1 MWAAVPQCILLLG
14 TNGHSPALLR
24 AGPINRHYCPLSS
37 EVSRYAGLYL
47 VSVAS
52 LPHHLQATHLVFR
65 PTLAEP
71 KHFLLVTQPP
81 RRAEG
86 RESES
91 RRREGGGGERERKS
105 ATERTH
111 HGIFPSFPPCSAPV
125 WSDSSPAR
133 PKGELLPGF
142 CIARYP
148 CSSSHSPLTL
158 LESYFSVNC
167 HVLRGIAQNF
177 LT

>member
-1 MWAAVPQCILLLG
+1 MWAAAPQCILLLG

-91 RRREGGGGERERKS
+91 RRGEGGGAVSESGSQPRNEHIT
-105 ATERTH
+105 A
-111 HGIFPSFPPCSAPV
+111 SFPLSLHAQLQSGVIHPLPVQRESFCQGSA
-125 WSDSSPAR
+125 
-133 PKGELLPGF
+133 
-142 CIARYP
+142 
-148 CSSSHSPLTL
+148 SHAILVPHPTA
-158 LESYFSVNC
+158 
-167 HVLRGIAQNF
+167 H
-177 LT
+177 